1 MTAWTA
7 EDDKLVTLAR
17 GARGRITAPT
27 GAALRDTT
35 GRTYSSGP
43 VVLEHFSASAV
54 ELVVAQAVASGAT
67 GVEAVVLCA
76 NSAQELKDS
85 DVAVVADAGGA
96 GIPVT
101 VVTVSGERLATV
113 NT

>member
-1 MTAWTA
+1 MSEWTA

-43 VVLEHFSASAV
+43 VTLDHFSASAV
-54 ELVVAQAVASGAT
+54 ALVVAQAVASGAT

-76 NSAQELKDS
+76 SAADELTTA
-85 DVAVVADAGGA
+85 DVAIVADAGGA

-101 VVTVSGERLATV
+101 VVTASGERLATV